1 MSRVRILLLV
11 IAVWAA
17 IYLPALGSFEI
28 KGEEGRRILP
38 AIAMLESGNYI
49 VPQVGSNAY
58 FSKPPLVNWL
68 VAASFKVFGQRNEWT
83 ARMPSV
89 LCVLSVAIAFVTVS
103 RGSLGARGSTIAAL
117 IWLTNFG
124 MIQKGRLIEI
134 EALYTSLCALA
145 MVCWLSW
152 WEQKRSPWLTWIV
165 PWIFLGLGWLAKGPT
180 HLLFFYALVLAVLW
194 KTKQWRSFFHPAHF
208 IGLFVMLAIFAAW
221 AIPFIQMAEGGRAM
235 NKWSGQFIGRVTGE
249 FFHFWVW
256 IRTILHPFAYFL
268 PWLLLL
274 PFVRFSRFREDRE
287 RRLAHALVWG
297 AAVPLILISVM
308 PGALPR
314 YSLPVLMPFCWLV
327 AMSCEQNAFWWPGWI
342 KEGAKPFWPRVAIVF
357 VGLGVVVGL
366 IVYPIGSIIFKHRL
380 KVKNVAAE
388 INAAVP
394 QTETVYAVDPNYQP
408 FFFYVRAPVKYVS
421 SLAELP
427 SDTRYFLVRPN
438 SEQDAVASE
447 QWAPRRAHSV
457 LRVTDYRDQ
466 TMILFVV
473 DLS

>member
-1 MSRVRILLLV
+1 MSRVPILLLV

-17 IYLPALGSFEI
+17 VYLPALGSFEI

-38 AIAMLESGNYI
+38 AIVMLESGNYI

-58 FSKPPLVNWL
+58 FQKPPLVNWL
-68 VAASFKVFGQRNEWT
+68 VAASFKVFGKRNEWT
-83 ARMPSV
+83 ARLPSV
-89 LCVLSVAIAFVTVS
+89 LCVLSVAIAFVTVA

-134 EALYTSLCALA
+134 EALYVSLCALA
-145 MVCWLSW
+145 MICWLSW

-221 AIPFIQMAEGGRAM
+221 AIPFIQMTEGGRVM
-235 NKWSGQFIGRVTGE
+235 NKWSGQFTGRVTGE

-256 IRTILHPFAYFL
+256 IKNIPRPFAYFL

-274 PFVRFSRFREDRE
+274 PFVRFSRFRDDEE
-287 RRLAHALVWG
+287 RRLGRALVWG
-297 AAVPLILISVM
+297 AAVPLILINVM
-308 PGALPR
+308 PGAAPR
-314 YSLPVLMPFCWLV
+314 YSLPVLTPFCWLV

-342 KEGAKPFWPRVAIVF
+342 KEGAKPFWPRVAAVF
-357 VGLGVVVGL
+357 VALGVVVGL

-394 QTETVYAVDPNYQP
+394 QAETVYAVDPNYQP
-408 FFFYVRAPVKYVS
+408 FFFYVHAPVKYVS
-421 SLAELP
+421 TLEELP
-427 SDTRYFLVRPN
+427 SDTRYFLVRPDK
-438 SEQDAVASE
+438 EQDALTSE
-447 QWAPRRAHSV
+447 RWAPRRARSV
-457 LRVTDYRDQ
+457 LRVKDYRDQ
-466 TMILFVV
+466 TVILFVL
-473 DLS
+473 DPS